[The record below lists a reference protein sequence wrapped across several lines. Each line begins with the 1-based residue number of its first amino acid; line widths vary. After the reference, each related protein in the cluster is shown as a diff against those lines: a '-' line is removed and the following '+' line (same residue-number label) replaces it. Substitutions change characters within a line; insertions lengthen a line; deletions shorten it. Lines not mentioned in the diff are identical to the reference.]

1 MTSIPGTFATN
12 QESVT
17 ALGTRIRSE
26 FSEAQA
32 QAKQNQALSMIM
44 KPALRGFLFVREYDN
59 IPRIVTHIGQNYGI
73 SKN

>member
-1 MTSIPGTFATN
+1 MCSSDLASGIRLAGVTPWAF
-12 QESVT
+12 SV
-17 ALGTRIRSE
+17 
-26 FSEAQA
+26 AQA

-73 SKN
+73 PKN